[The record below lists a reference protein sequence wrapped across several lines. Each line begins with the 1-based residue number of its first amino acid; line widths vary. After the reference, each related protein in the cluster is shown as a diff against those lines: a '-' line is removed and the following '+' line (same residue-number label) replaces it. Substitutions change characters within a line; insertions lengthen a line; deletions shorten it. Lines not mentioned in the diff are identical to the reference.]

1 MLQTAAPTVAT
12 GLGATA
18 ALTPIAL
25 QVVGMARDARN
36 GTQTKSSLASRVAL
50 IGLTG
55 GAIVGLA
62 ATGGLQAAAPAL
74 MAANL
79 IYTPMRDVAQYVL
92 KLGDNNE
99 QLPAEAIASA
109 ASSYFLNQVAVGEAM
124 DAAADVLHPA
134 LPSLAAH
141 ALGRSVVNMTGETVD
156 ETTFRGLQAYTTG
169 NNQLEVSLSHRPL
182 AEYSWESA
190 ASQLLDT
197 HASRASL
204 FSAAYGAAYAGGA
217 RGLSDTAVNVLAA
230 ATLGAGYAPFVGV
243 HLKQASAHALPAS
256 RESQDPG
263 GELALEQE
271 AVASFGQTLPGQY
284 IDETAHSE
292 SAV

>member
-109 ASSYFLNQVAVGEAM
+109 A
-124 DAAADVLHPA
+124 
-134 LPSLAAH
+134 
-141 ALGRSVVNMTGETVD
+141 
-156 ETTFRGLQAYTTG
+156 
-169 NNQLEVSLSHRPL
+169 
-182 AEYSWESA
+182 
-190 ASQLLDT
+190 
-197 HASRASL
+197 
-204 FSAAYGAAYAGGA
+204 
-217 RGLSDTAVNVLAA
+217 
-230 ATLGAGYAPFVGV
+230 
-243 HLKQASAHALPAS
+243 
-256 RESQDPG
+256 
-263 GELALEQE
+263 
-271 AVASFGQTLPGQY
+271 
-284 IDETAHSE
+284 
-292 SAV
+292 